1 MSETADRAFTVE
13 AARVGLASPEKDR
26 CRGEKIEGS
35 QRWEGRKEMP
45 EAREDSGGLVRGQLV
60 QAVTGTE
67 EEGRREVEV
76 FLNEES
82 RAFEPLSM

>member
-1 MSETADRAFTVE
+1 
-13 AARVGLASPEKDR
+13 
-26 CRGEKIEGS
+26 
-35 QRWEGRKEMP
+35 MP

-82 RAFEPLSM
+82 RAFEPRSI

>member
-1 MSETADRAFTVE
+1 MQGREDRREPAV
-13 AARVGLASPEKDR
+13 
-26 CRGEKIEGS
+26 
-35 QRWEGRKEMP
+35 GRKEMP

-67 EEGRREVEV
+67 EEGRRKVEV

-82 RAFEPLSM
+82 RAFEPLSI